1 MGDFLVKDLLGNIG
15 WFDGF
20 FMFIIIYST
29 VQCFVKGFTFS
40 FISFM
45 KWILAL
51 ILTIILVPKLQPWVS
66 EYIDSPFINDVG
78 LSIVVYVLC
87 LFLSIL
93 IGKAFNS
100 SMKWTGFGPMD
111 KTFGLFFG
119 LFKGYIISVCLFS
132 IVNWFYPFDKWNI
145 DIDKA
150 ITFNF
155 VKKGS
160 EILIDEFPKID
171 ELDDTKDKIE
181 KI

>member
-1 MGDFLVKDLLGNIG
+1 MGDFFVKDLLGNIG

-66 EYIDSPFINDVG
+66 EYIDSPFINNIG
-78 LSIVVYVLC
+78 LSVAIYVLC
-87 LFLSIL
+87 LFLTIL
-93 IGKAFNS
+93 VGKAFSS

-119 LFKGYIISVCLFS
+119 VFKGYVVSVCLYS
-132 IVNWFYPFDKWNI
+132 IVNWFYPFNNWNI
-145 DIDKA
+145 EVEKSL
-150 ITFNF
+150 TFNF

-160 EILIDEFPKID
+160 EILIDEFPKIED
-171 ELDDTKDKIE
+171 FDNTKEKIE

>member
-29 VQCFVKGFTFS
+29 VQCSVKGFTFS

-66 EYIDSPFINDVG
+66 EYIDSPFINDIG

-87 LFLSIL
+87 LFLSIFH
-93 IGKAFNS
+93 IN
-100 SMKWTGFGPMD
+100 
-111 KTFGLFFG
+111 
-119 LFKGYIISVCLFS
+119 
-132 IVNWFYPFDKWNI
+132 
-145 DIDKA
+145 
-150 ITFNF
+150 
-155 VKKGS
+155 
-160 EILIDEFPKID
+160 
-171 ELDDTKDKIE
+171 
-181 KI
+181 